1 MSRLRDF
8 LINAALAAPLAA
20 IVYAGSEQWGWP
32 AQLALYFALVL
43 SLFLWQFESMS
54 ADGNVLR
61 NIPFDVLVAAPFFAV
76 LFYGLESGGWAFS
89 LFLFSLVVRMFLRS
103 PPIAHDQDTDGP
115 GQSRWQRFLALVA
128 VLLLATVPIGA
139 VVWYFGKPV
148 KPVSLDTK
156 SRPYAVAASA
166 TAMAVMFTTPRE
178 VTEPVRIWAGLAG
191 PSRIGPTGSASPNT
205 FMIW

>member
-1 MSRLRDF
+1 MPRLRSF
-8 LINAALAAPLAA
+8 LINATLAAPVAA
-20 IVYAGSEQWGWP
+20 VVYAGSAQWGWP
-32 AQLALYFALVL
+32 AQLALVL
-43 SLFLWQFESMS
+43 SLFLWRFESTS
-54 ADGNVLR
+54 TDWTELR
-61 NIPFDVLVAAPFFAV
+61 NVALDLLVAAPVFAV
-76 LFYGLESGGWAFS
+76 LFYGLEHGGWAFS
-89 LFLFSLVVRMFLRS
+89 LFIFSLVVRMLLRRA
-103 PPIAHDQDTDGP
+103 PDTHAEDTEWA
-115 GQSRWQRFLALVA
+115 GQRRWQRLSALIA
-128 VLLLATVPIGA
+128 LLLLTAIIIGA
-139 VVWYFGKPV
+139 VVWYNGKPA

>member
-8 LINAALAAPLAA
+8 LINAALSAPIAAV
-20 IVYAGSEQWGWP
+20 VYAGSAEWGWP
-32 AQLALYFALVL
+32 AQLAVYLALVL
-43 SLFLWQFESMS
+43 SLFLWRFGSTSSDWTE
-54 ADGNVLR
+54 LR
-61 NIPFDVLVAAPFFAV
+61 NVALDLLVAAPVFAV
-76 LFYGLESGGWAFS
+76 LFYGIEHGGLAFS
-89 LFLFSLVVRMFLRS
+89 LFIFSLVVRMFLRRY
-103 PPIAHDQDTDGP
+103 PDTHAEDTDMP
-115 GQSRWQRFLALVA
+115 GHSRWQQFSALLAL
-128 VLLLATVPIGA
+128 LLITAIIAGA
-139 VVWYFGKPV
+139 AVWYHGKPA
-148 KPVSLDTK
+148 KHVSLDTK